1 MSGKYVPPHLRN
13 RPAAADPPPS
23 GGSGFSGGSGGNSR
37 MGDRRDFGWDN
48 SSRGGDRGGY
58 GGGRDGGR
66 DDYSRGRDFGGDR
79 EERGPNP
86 WGEGRSR
93 GGFSGNDRMSGVFGG
108 GGREKSEAEWNR
120 LEKELFGEA
129 KSAGIAFEKYDD
141 IPAETSGNN
150 IPPPIDSFS
159 DETIHT
165 TVHANIQRAKYDHPT
180 PVQKHSVPIVCAGRD
195 LMSCAQTGS
204 GNTAAFLVPIISHLL
219 HNPPPPQ
226 SYGGLRSRTCP
237 AALVMSPTREL
248 STQIFDEAR
257 KFTFR
262 TAIRPT
268 VAYGGANIRD
278 QISELRRGCDVL
290 IATPGRLVDLMERG
304 HVSLASIR
312 YLRLDEADRML
323 DMGFEPQIRR
333 IVEQADMPVEGRQ
346 TLMFSATFPIEI
358 QRLAGDFLDDYVFL
372 AVGRVGSTT
381 DNITQRVELVEEQ
394 DKHSVLLDILT
405 GVEGLT
411 LIFVETKRMADQLEY
426 FLEREGFPATSIHGD
441 RSQMEREDALRT
453 FKNGTTP
460 YIVATDVA
468 SRGLDIPNV
477 AHVVNFDLPNDIDSY
492 VHRIGRTGR
501 AGNTG
506 IATSFVNYS
515 HANIARDLLELLSES
530 GQEVPPWLE
539 QLSARGRGGF
549 GGRSGG
555 GRSGKGSRYG
565 ARDVRRDD
573 RGGGSFQ
580 TRSYDHGSGGMS
592 GGSGG
597 MSGGRSGG
605 DWGRGGGSSAP
616 RGGGGSSGGSS
627 AYWD

>member
-13 RPAAADPPPS
+13 RPQGGDAPPPS
-23 GGSGFSGGSGGNSR
+23 SGGNSR

-48 SSRGGDRGGY
+48 SSRDRGGF
-58 GGGRDGGR
+58 GGRDGGFGGGR
-66 DDYSRGRDFGGDR
+66 DDYSRGRDFGDR
-79 EERGPNP
+79 GEREPNP

-93 GGFSGNDRMSGVFGG
+93 GGFGGNDRWQGG
-108 GGREKSEAEWNR
+108 PGGREKSEAEWQR

-129 KSAGIAFEKYDD
+129 KAAGIAFEKYDD

-150 IPPPIDSFS
+150 IPPPIESFS
-159 DETIHT
+159 DENIHK
-165 TVHANIQRAKYDHPT
+165 TVAENIERAKYNHPT
-180 PVQKHSVPIVCAGRD
+180 PVQKHSIPIVCAGRD

-204 GNTAAFLVPIISHLL
+204 GKTAAFLVPMISHLL
-219 HNPPPPQ
+219 HHPPPPQ
-226 SYGGLRSRTCP
+226 SYGGSRSRTCP
-237 AALVMSPTREL
+237 SALVMSPTREL
-248 STQIFDEAR
+248 STQIFDESR

-278 QISELRRGCDVL
+278 QISELRRGCDLL

-304 HVSLASIR
+304 HVSLSSIR
-312 YLRLDEADRML
+312 YLCLDEADRML

-506 IATSFVNYS
+506 IATSFVNYQ

-530 GQEVPPWLE
+530 QQEVPPWLE
-539 QLSARGRGGF
+539 SLAARGGRGF
-549 GGRSGG
+549 GGRSG
-555 GRSGKGSRYG
+555 GRSGKGSRFG

-573 RGGGSFQ
+573 RSGGSSFQ
-580 TRSYDHGSGGMS
+580 TRSFDHGSS
-592 GGSGG
+592 
-597 MSGGRSGG
+597 RSGG
-605 DWGRGGGSSAP
+605 DWGRGGGSSGGS
-616 RGGGGSSGGSS
+616 RGGGN